1 MSIGNIERLERMLD
15 EKEFQLKA
23 LHKSCE
29 AYAQERKDLVE
40 CLNYFVSPKYQM
52 PLEQAI
58 KRAKAVLQGKSLW
71 ETQMGEK

>member
-1 MSIGNIERLERMLD
+1 MTDAHIERLQLMLD
-15 EKEFQLKA
+15 EKDFQIETMR
-23 LHKSCE
+23 KSCE

-71 ETQMGEK
+71 DTQMGEK